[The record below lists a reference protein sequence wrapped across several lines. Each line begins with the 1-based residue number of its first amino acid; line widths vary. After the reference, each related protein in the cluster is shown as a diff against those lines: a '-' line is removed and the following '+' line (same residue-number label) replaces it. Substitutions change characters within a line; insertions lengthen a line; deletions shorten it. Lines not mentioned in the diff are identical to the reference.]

1 MNAILQNPELL
12 KALIPVVTPLVIA
25 AVRLGLPK
33 VPSKFYPLLAAVVGV
48 ALDLL
53 GSVAIGTNAT
63 PLVGFALGLAGVGL
77 REAKDQLSKPA
88 QKPAAN

>member
-1 MNAILQNPELL
+1 MNAVLNNPELL
-12 KALIPVVTPLVIA
+12 KALIPVITPLVIA
-25 AVRLGLPK
+25 GVRFGLPK
-33 VPSKFYPLLAAVVGV
+33 VPSKFYPLLAAVIGV
-48 ALDLL
+48 VLDLL

-88 QKPAAN
+88 PKPSTD